1 MKGVKCLECGTNTV
15 VILEEWK
22 RRHVLSRKTYVI
34 MGCTIC
40 GKKEVF

>member
-15 VILEEWK
+15 VILEEK
-22 RRHVLSRKTYVI
+22 KVNVHSRKTNVI